1 MAKKHK
7 KRKFHLSI
15 GVIIRWLIFAFLFYL
30 AIGYL
35 SVNHFNSKSK
45 LKLDLPSATTSAII
59 SEADTQNLQQKFI
72 YYQDQAIIYIEK
84 QLAEIKKGLVTKIYD
99 DIINSIDKKNEATGT
114 AN

>member
-1 MAKKHK
+1 M
-7 KRKFHLSI
+7 
-15 GVIIRWLIFAFLFYL
+15 FYL

-99 DIINSIDKKNEATGT
+99 DIIDSIDKKNEATGS